1 VQPVAHVERPI
12 EAHGTEGVGGQARA
26 TPDDVLVRAGGR
38 GFAHLCRLVLDEG
51 VQPVRFRGAVDD
63 GGGHLVLDDV
73 EDDHD
78 QVRCLSDDGLAGL
91 EVDLD
96 TVAPREALPAETPG
110 RRADSRRG

>member
-1 VQPVAHVERPI
+1 
-12 EAHGTEGVGGQARA
+12 
-26 TPDDVLVRAGGR
+26 VRAGGR

-96 TVAPREALPAETPG
+96 TVAPGEALPAETPG